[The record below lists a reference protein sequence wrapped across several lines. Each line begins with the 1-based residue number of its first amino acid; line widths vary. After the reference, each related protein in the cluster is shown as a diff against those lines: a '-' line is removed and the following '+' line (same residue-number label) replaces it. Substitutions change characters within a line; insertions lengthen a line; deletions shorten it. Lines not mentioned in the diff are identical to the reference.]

1 MMLIQKVRSAENLIQ
16 KEGNHNLPQS
26 HGYED
31 TKSRVVWWYAF
42 GGLSIDNPK
51 SRKMMENDEKRHK
64 QQDERPEQDSLTTQQ
79 DRRRIKMLSSFLVHS
94 AASPSLS
101 FPKQR
106 IQCSQNCHRC
116 DEQQAS
122 NNTALHRC
130 HHQVQG
136 IKTSELDCLLN
147 QALTFLPTLLN
158 INPHF

>member
-42 GGLSIDNPK
+42 GGLSVDNPK

-79 DRRRIKMLSSFLVHS
+79 DRRRIKMLSSFTFRSVTIPVISKTKNPMLTEL
-94 AASPSLS
+94 P
-101 FPKQR
+101 
-106 IQCSQNCHRC
+106 
-116 DEQQAS
+116 
-122 NNTALHRC
+122 
-130 HHQVQG
+130 QV
-136 IKTSELDCLLN
+136 
-147 QALTFLPTLLN
+147 
-158 INPHF
+158 